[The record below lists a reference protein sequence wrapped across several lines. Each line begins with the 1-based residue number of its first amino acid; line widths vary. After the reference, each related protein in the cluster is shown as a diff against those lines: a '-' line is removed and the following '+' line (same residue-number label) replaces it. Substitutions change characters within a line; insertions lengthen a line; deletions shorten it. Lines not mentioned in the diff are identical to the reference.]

1 MSYCAKCGNKIDE
14 NMAFC
19 PRCGAPL
26 KPGVKAAAPFQTQRG
41 EKAEKAEKQEKNE
54 KQEPEKSEK
63 QEKSEYG
70 FIGWLIGGLILIAVG
85 LIAVLQFSNIIPSGT
100 MGPILFLI
108 VGCLII
114 IAALYYV
121 FSARKRN
128 PIT

>member
-1 MSYCAKCGNKIDE
+1 MSYCAKCGNKIEE

-26 KPGVKAAAPFQTQRG
+26 KSGVDSAASFQIQRG
-41 EKAEKAEKQEKNE
+41 EKAEKQEPEKNE

-70 FIGWLIGGLILIAVG
+70 FIGWLIGGLFLIVVG
-85 LIAVLQFSNIIPSGT
+85 ALAVLQFSSIIPSGT
-100 MGPILFLI
+100 MGPILLLI
-108 VGCLII
+108 FGSLII

-121 FSARKRN
+121 FSARKRTPN
-128 PIT
+128 T